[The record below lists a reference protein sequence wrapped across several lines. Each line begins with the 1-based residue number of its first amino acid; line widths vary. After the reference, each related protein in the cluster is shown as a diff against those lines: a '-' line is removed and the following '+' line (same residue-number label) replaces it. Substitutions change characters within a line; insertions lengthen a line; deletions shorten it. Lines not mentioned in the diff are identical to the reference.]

1 MSVTILEDGKWL
13 KRCRRAALAVFVSTG
28 PALAVGV
35 ALLEPGCFVFGSG
48 PSAVGQ
54 GRQYESGDPQY
65 DQFFTLL
72 YQLQVDLG
80 KAPELELK
88 IRTDLAAALQL
99 QEDPSPSE
107 LGKRIKKQTEQ
118 IAGAGTGLK
127 VQLNEDADD
136 DDEARVEIQTV
147 GKTLTPQDDK
157 LVRVIERAARDAL
170 ALMVHMKKSDRQ
182 LDKMRADVM
191 TLMQQADARFRKSVG
206 KKNEVKKNLEDA
218 QQLMPLMSTRAR
230 EVAQTAKVFI
240 KQLED
245 SAHTDDGS
253 FAPPPPPPEPEF
265 EEEDAGPP
273 PPPPK
278 GSKPAP
284 APKKKPT
291 GPAADFEP

>member
-1 MSVTILEDGKWL
+1 MSVTILDDENWL
-13 KRCRRAALAVFVSTG
+13 KRCRNVVLAAFVSAG

-35 ALLEPGCFVFGSG
+35 ALLEPGCFFFGSG

-54 GRQYESGDPQY
+54 GRQYESGDRQY
-65 DQFFTLL
+65 DEFFTLL

-80 KAPELELK
+80 RAPDQEKK

-99 QEDPSPSE
+99 QDASPSE

-136 DDEARVEIQTV
+136 DDEARAEIQTV
-147 GKTLTPQDDK
+147 GKTLTPQDEK
-157 LVRVIERAARDAL
+157 VVRVIERAARDEL
-170 ALMVHMKKSDRQ
+170 TLMVRMKKSDRQ
-182 LDKMRADVM
+182 LDKLRADVM

-206 KKNEVKKNLEDA
+206 KKKEVEKNLEDA

-245 SAHTDDGS
+245 AAHTDDGS
-253 FAPPPPPPEPEF
+253 FAAPPPPPEPEF

>member
-1 MSVTILEDGKWL
+1 MPVTILDDKRWL
-13 KRCRRAALAVFVSTG
+13 NRCRSVALAALVSAG
-28 PALAVGV
+28 PTLAVGA

-54 GRQYESGDPQY
+54 GRQYTSGDPQF
-65 DQFFTLL
+65 DEFFTVL

-80 KAPELELK
+80 KAPEREKK

-99 QEDPSPSE
+99 QEEPSAVS
-107 LGKRIKKQTEQ
+107 LAKKIKKQTEQ

-136 DDEARVEIQTV
+136 DDEARADIQTV
-147 GKTLTPQDDK
+147 GKTLTPQDEK
-157 LVRVIERAARDAL
+157 VVRAIERAAREAL
-170 ALMVHMKKSDRQ
+170 TLMVRMKKSDRQ
-182 LDKMRADVM
+182 LDKLRADAM
-191 TLMQQADARFRKSVG
+191 TLAQQADARFRKSVG
-206 KKNEVKKNLEDA
+206 KKTEVKKNLEDA

-230 EVAQTAKVFI
+230 EVAQATKTFI
-240 KQLED
+240 KQVEE

-265 EEEDAGPP
+265 EEADAGPP
-273 PPPPK
+273 PPPAK
-278 GSKPAP
+278 GSKP